1 MTDSSDTP
9 KSTAKTAA
17 NNALI
22 EERRQY
28 AAGSLARSELAESPF
43 QQFETWLGD
52 ARKAG
57 LIDATSVALTTV
69 DADSRP
75 HTRVVLLKDFSDQGF
90 VWFTDQ
96 TSDKAQQIAANSA
109 VCMLFFWRELE
120 RQVRIEG
127 RAHKVAADVSDQY
140 FYSRPEGSR
149 FSAAASK
156 QSTVVANRAVLE
168 AQVQALHEAHP
179 DGDVP
184 RPQHWGGYQ
193 LVPDYFEFWQGRD
206 DRLHDRF
213 VYQQKAPMDTDSGN
227 WQIDRLSP

>member
-1 MTDSSDTP
+1 MTDSSDRP

-17 NNALI
+17 NNTLI

-28 AAGSLARSELAESPF
+28 ATGTLARSELAQSPF

-69 DADSRP
+69 DANGRP
-75 HTRVVLLKDFSDQGF
+75 HTRVVLLKDFSEQGF

-140 FYSRPEGSR
+140 FYSRPQGSR
-149 FSAAASK
+149 FSAAASR

-179 DGDVP
+179 DGAVP

-213 VYQQKAPMDTDSGN
+213 VYQQKTPVNTDYGN
-227 WQIDRLSP
+227 WQINRLSP